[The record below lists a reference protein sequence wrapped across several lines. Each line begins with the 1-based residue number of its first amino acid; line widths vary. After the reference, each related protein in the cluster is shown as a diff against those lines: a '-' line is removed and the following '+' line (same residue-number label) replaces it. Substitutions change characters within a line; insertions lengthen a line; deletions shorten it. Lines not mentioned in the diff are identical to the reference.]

1 VTERTVE
8 TNTGRIFA
16 KLGLDSDPATHRRVL
31 AVPARL
37 RASAT
42 PLT

>member
-8 TNTGRIFA
+8 THTGRIFA